1 MAIADSVPI
10 GTSVRFQTAIRLDNL
25 LLEDW
30 MRRHLFGAALAVLLG
45 GISAYAQQTSGNITG
60 RVLDPQGA
68 PFRA

>member
-1 MAIADSVPI
+1 VAIADSVSI
-10 GTSVRFQTAIRLDNL
+10 STAFDFKRRLDSTICWRA
-25 LLEDW
+25 W
-30 MRRHLFGAALAVLLG
+30 MTRHVFGEALAVLLG

>member
-1 MAIADSVPI
+1 M
-10 GTSVRFQTAIRLDNL
+10 T
-25 LLEDW
+25 
-30 MRRHLFGAALAVLLG
+30 RHVFGAALAVLLG